1 MADLWVVKENTKF
14 GTDFILLKDKPTDE
28 QLQEMQKATAI
39 KYDLDE
45 VSMELYTC
53 ITYEDILTTKKWINL
68 QTLCLNQIV
77 RGRNK

>member
-28 QLQEMQKATAI
+28 QLQEMQKATAV

-53 ITYEDILTTKKWINL
+53 ITYEDILTVEQWINL

>member
-1 MADLWVVKENTKF
+1 MDWRVIIMADLWVVKENTKF

-45 VSMELYTC
+45 VSNEA
-53 ITYEDILTTKKWINL
+53 
-68 QTLCLNQIV
+68 
-77 RGRNK
+77 